1 MKIVWHKHELK
12 ISSMVSSGYP
22 DKYSYEIFHEYLPGG
37 GNLSGKA
44 ALIKRNH
51 YNHSHNFLRLF
62 WAILP
67 NVCFTTSK
75 TKSDY

>member
-37 GNLSGKA
+37 WNLSGKVA
-44 ALIKRNH
+44 
-51 YNHSHNFLRLF
+51 
-62 WAILP
+62 
-67 NVCFTTSK
+67 
-75 TKSDY
+75 